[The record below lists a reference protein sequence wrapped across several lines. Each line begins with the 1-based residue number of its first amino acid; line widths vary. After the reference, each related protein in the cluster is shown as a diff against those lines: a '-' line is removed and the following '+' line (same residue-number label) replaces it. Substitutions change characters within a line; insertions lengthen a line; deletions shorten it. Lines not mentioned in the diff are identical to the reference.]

1 MTGHRSLVA
10 FWWSTITRLIVVV
23 IALVIALTLLSI
35 GYKALVDG
43 LSSVAEPAFQRNVIA
58 TIISCFFV
66 PIPIS
71 ILMTLFEVFDRRAR
85 AGRPDTST

>member
-10 FWWSTITRLIVVV
+10 FWWSTLMRLVVVV
-23 IALVIALTLLSI
+23 IAVVISLTLLSM
-35 GYKALVDG
+35 GYKVLVDG
-43 LSSVAEPAFQRNVIA
+43 LSSLAEPDFQRNMITA
-58 TIISCFFV
+58 IISAFFA

-71 ILMTLFEVFDRRAR
+71 LLMTLFEVFDRRAR